1 MPSAA
6 PARSEAASAST
17 WITRQPA
24 ATAGGCAKR
33 TTKSGFFPSSTSR
46 SACPSSGA
54 ARCSHGSL
62 KPRGLSMGS
71 AGTPVAR
78 LSRPTASRR
87 GPRAIAPPSRMTGR
101 RAAASSASACSTS
114 AAVAAPGASRRAVR
128 ATSPAATL
136 ASSRSPGRLTCTGPG
151 RPLRASSERG
161 RDVLAQSRRVLGH
174 PRGLA
179 DRRGHR
185 GLIHLLE
192 GAAPELRGGRVPAQ
206 QHHRRLGHQRA
217 VERRDRVA
225 VARPRG
231 DEGHA
236 RLLGEPSPRVRH
248 VHRRRLVPRVQDRE
262 AAAEAR
268 VVEREDL
275 VAREREEVPDAGGGQ
290 RLHDQ
295 VRAGPGHAGLTAPG
309 RARPPAI
316 PPRPAPSAPRRSRPP
331 CW

>member
-33 TTKSGFFPSSTSR
+33 TTKSGFLPSSTSR
-46 SACPSSGA
+46 SACASNGA
-54 ARCSHGSL
+54 ARWSHGSL
-62 KPRGLSMGS
+62 NPRGLSMGS
-71 AGTPVAR
+71 AGTPVASA
-78 LSRPTASRR
+78 SRATASRR
-87 GPRAIAPPSRMTGR
+87 GPRAIAPPIMMTGR

-114 AAVAAPGASRRAVR
+114 AAVGGPRRLAPQDPRAVAR
-128 ATSPAATL
+128 GHL
-136 ASSRSPGRLTCTGPG
+136 RLEQIAGQAHVHGPG
-151 RPLRASSERG
+151 PPAPRQLQRG
-161 RDVLAQSRRVLGH
+161 RDVLAEARGVLRH

-206 QHHRRLGHQRA
+206 QHHGRLGHQRA

-225 VARPRG
+225 VAGPRG
-231 DEGHA
+231 DEGHT
-236 RLLGEPSPRVRH
+236 RLLGEPAPRVRH
-248 VHRRRLVPRVQDRE
+248 VHGRRLVPRVQDRE
-262 AAAEAR
+262 AAAEAG

-275 VAREREEVPDAGGGQ
+275 VAREREEMPDAGGGQ

-309 RARPPAI
+309 RARPPAT
-316 PPRPAPSAPRRSRPP
+316 PPRPAPSRTP
-331 CW
+331 